1 MVICKDRVYVLSVPD
16 SNGSTHGKFATHES
30 AFVHDLVVRLTNHT
44 NPHRQAAVES
54 LRCRQLCRAWLCILV
69 LNRWQPEPVYRQNLW

>member
-44 NPHRQAAVES
+44 NPHR
-54 LRCRQLCRAWLCILV
+54 
-69 LNRWQPEPVYRQNLW
+69 